1 MVGGPL
7 FFYFVPR
14 ESRRQAGG
22 FQDSLNFQY
31 FPTCKSGIIE
41 ATCGRAREVV
51 WVVVVVWGVGRCNM
65 GGLCCDVGGR

>member
-31 FPTCKSGIIE
+31 FPTCKSGTVGAI
-41 ATCGRAREVV
+41 TGRAREVV
-51 WVVVVVWGVGRCNM
+51 WGMVGVWGVG
-65 GGLCCDVGGR
+65 GR